1 MNSEFE
7 SEIDIPLSVTKV
19 SRIIEEN
26 SDLLVNTVRKLGEGL
41 EFQSYLVNEAWV
53 FRFPKHVSETLDPL
67 AEKAVSQKL
76 KLSTSVPE
84 IKFVWNHPWGYAETI
99 SGYQYLPGISLEHF
113 RREEIDQDC
122 LGRQLGIVLKELHT
136 MTGVAGTKDSD
147 PLATL
152 RTWSED
158 LDEQLGRMS
167 RRTLSHSQR
176 TTIKSYFDQYKFD
189 LPSSECVLIHGDL
202 GADHIL
208 LDELKRLTGIIDWSN
223 HTNGCRYRDFAGMWR
238 WGGDA
243 FCARVLYHYPTQPS
257 VTEMAFVRV
266 MGLVNCISRVILV
279 SEQQNEKLR
288 KPAHTLLLER
298 LSEIAN
304 QSLYKP
310 LSG

>member
-26 SDLLVNTVRKLGEGL
+26 SDLRVNTVRKLGEGL

-53 FRFPKHVSETLDPL
+53 FRFPKHVSETVDPL
-67 AEKAVSQKL
+67 AEKAFSQKL
-76 KLSTSVPE
+76 KLSISVPQ
-84 IKFVWNHPWGYAETI
+84 IKYIWNHPWGYLETI
-99 SGYQYLPGISLEHF
+99 SGYEYLPGISLEHC

-122 LGRQLGIVLKELHT
+122 LGRQLGTVLKELHT
-136 MTGVAGTKDSD
+136 MTGVADTKESD

-158 LDEQLGRMS
+158 LDEQLGRIS
-167 RRTLSHSQR
+167 RSTLSHSQR

-208 LDELKRLTGIIDWSN
+208 LDEQNRLTGIIDWSN
-223 HTNGCRYRDFAGMWR
+223 HTRGCRYRDFAGMWR

-243 FCARVLYHYPTQPS
+243 FCSRVLYHYPIQPS
-257 VTEMAFVRV
+257 LTEMAFVRV
-266 MGLVNCISRVILV
+266 MGLVNCISRVLLV
-279 SEQQNEKLR
+279 FEQHSDKLR
-288 KPAHTLLLER
+288 KRAHKLLAER
-298 LSEIAN
+298 LSEITKK
-304 QSLYKP
+304 SPYEP

>member
-26 SDLLVNTVRKLGEGL
+26 SDLRVNAVRKLGEGL

-67 AEKAVSQKL
+67 AEQEFSQEL

-84 IKFVWNHPWGYAETI
+84 IKFIRNHPWGYPETI
-99 SGYQYLPGISLEHF
+99 SGYKYLPGISLEHF
-113 RREEIDQDC
+113 RGEEIDQDY
-122 LGRQLGIVLKELHT
+122 LGRQLGTVLKELHT
-136 MTGVAGTKDSD
+136 IRGMAVTKVSD
-147 PLATL
+147 PLAAL

-158 LDEQLGRMS
+158 LDEQLS
-167 RRTLSHSQR
+167 RISRNSLSYSQR
-176 TTIKSYFDQYKFD
+176 TTIESYVDQYKFD
-189 LPSSECVLIHGDL
+189 LPKSESVLIHGDL

-208 LDELKRLTGIIDWSN
+208 LNDQKQLTGIIDWSN
-223 HTNGCRYRDFAGMWR
+223 HTKGCRYRDFAGVWR

-243 FCARVLYHYPTQPS
+243 FCARVLHHYPIQPS
-257 VTEMAFVRV
+257 LTEMAFVRV

-279 SEQQNEKLR
+279 FEQQSDKLR
-288 KPAHTLLLER
+288 KRALTLLAER
-298 LSEIAN
+298 LSEITKT
-304 QSLYKP
+304 SPYEP